1 MGHGFPSVT
10 PAWLFPTSCTCKRVR
25 ITSGSTRGAAPVGV
39 ECSACIGCRSRRG
52 HSVQEVATSS
62 DMNPDALHGAA
73 APTVNRIAVEG
84 ARIYTEVRG
93 SGDPVLL
100 IGAADEDAEIY
111 RGIAER
117 LAAFNTVVT
126 YDRRGTGRSDRVNWP
141 SDSARHADDAAA
153 LIRSLNL
160 KDVVVFGPSAGG
172 IVALRLALRH
182 PQPLKA
188 VLAYEPG
195 VFVVAEG
202 GDALRRGIEGV
213 VKDRLE
219 SHPGDWQGAVDALG
233 REAVSSVDD
242 MTSLFT
248 PHPGKEWFVRRT
260 AANAESLIRG
270 DLPLTKETFDANAI
284 ADCLVTLRF
293 SHGTASLPI
302 FRAVATNLAALR
314 KEGPDVLEGASHSI
328 FYHPDQATEY
338 VSAWT

>member
-1 MGHGFPSVT
+1 
-10 PAWLFPTSCTCKRVR
+10 
-25 ITSGSTRGAAPVGV
+25 
-39 ECSACIGCRSRRG
+39 
-52 HSVQEVATSS
+52 
-62 DMNPDALHGAA
+62 MNPYALHVAA
-73 APTVNRIAVEG
+73 APTVKRIAVEG
-84 ARIYTEVRG
+84 ARIHTEVRG
-93 SGDPVLL
+93 SGNPVLL

-126 YDRRGTGRSDRVNWP
+126 YDRRGTGRSDPAGWP

-153 LIRSLNL
+153 LITSLNL
-160 KDVVVFGPSAGG
+160 NDVVVLGASAGG

-202 GDALRRGIEGV
+202 GEELRRRIDGV
-213 VKDRLE
+213 VSDHLE
-219 SHPGDWQGAVDALG
+219 SHPGDWQGATDALG
-233 REAVSSVDD
+233 REAVSSMDD

-248 PHPGKEWFVRRT
+248 PPQGKEWFTGRT

-270 DLPLTKETFDANAI
+270 DLPLTKETFDPNAI
-284 ADCLVTLRF
+284 ADCPVTLRF

-302 FRAVATNLAALR
+302 FRAIATNLAALR
-314 KEGPDVLEGASHSI
+314 NEKPDVLEGTGHSI
-328 FYHPDQATEY
+328 FYHPDEATEY
-338 VSAWT
+338 ISAWT